1 MRISGAGCCV
11 LDVLHEVPPGEG
23 QARLAPYLSRAPGDG
38 GLVRGAAVLR
48 SALEARAGRPVTEI
62 AAEIAGAGSRTTLGG
77 VAAAALVAA
86 AQIVRGEGI
95 EVRLYANL
103 SDDKDGA
110 LVRRLLS
117 RTPLSTARLGTRRG
131 RYPKTHILNERG
143 DGGVAERS
151 FIAEAGVSDALA
163 LAPEDLDRDFFES
176 EVALFSAI
184 WWEPRLCARLTDLL
198 AACRRAGAVTV
209 VGTAFDPARGGDR
222 GRWPL
227 GDSDEAYRH
236 IDLLVVNR
244 AEALLHSGEADLDRA
259 LAFFRRAGAGAVLV
273 TQGVEPVLYWSGG
286 RPFTPAEGRVPV
298 VEAIL
303 RDQASGALPTGD
315 SVGCG
320 DNFVGG
326 VVASI
331 AMQRRTGRPLDL
343 REAAILG
350 NLSGGIA
357 SAHAGGVL
365 DERHPGEKRDLVLR
379 YRPLYERQLAAA
391 GA

>member
-1 MRISGAGCCV
+1 
-11 LDVLHEVPPGEG
+11 
-23 QARLAPYLSRAPGDG
+23 
-38 GLVRGAAVLR
+38 VLR

-184 WWEPRLCARLTDLL
+184 WWEPRLCAVSLTS
-198 AACRRAGAVTV
+198 
-209 VGTAFDPARGGDR
+209 
-222 GRWPL
+222 WP
-227 GDSDEAYRH
+227 H
-236 IDLLVVNR
+236 
-244 AEALLHSGEADLDRA
+244 
-259 LAFFRRAGAGAVLV
+259 
-273 TQGVEPVLYWSGG
+273 
-286 RPFTPAEGRVPV
+286 
-298 VEAIL
+298 
-303 RDQASGALPTGD
+303 
-315 SVGCG
+315 
-320 DNFVGG
+320 
-326 VVASI
+326 
-331 AMQRRTGRPLDL
+331 
-343 REAAILG
+343 
-350 NLSGGIA
+350 
-357 SAHAGGVL
+357 
-365 DERHPGEKRDLVLR
+365 
-379 YRPLYERQLAAA
+379 AAA
-391 GA
+391 PAPPP

>member
-48 SALEARAGRPVTEI
+48 SALEAHAGRPVTEI

-77 VAAAALVAA
+77 VAAAAVVAG

-103 SDDKDGA
+103 SDDEDGA

-117 RTPLSTARLGTRRG
+117 RTPLSTARLSMRRG

-209 VGTAFDPARGGDR
+209 VGTAFAPARGR
-222 GRWPL
+222 GAIAWGAATTSWAGWWPPSRCSA
-227 GDSDEAYRH
+227 GPAGRSTSARQPSSATS
-236 IDLLVVNR
+236 R
-244 AEALLHSGEADLDRA
+244 AESPAPTPGVCSTSATLARSGTSSFVTGPSMSGSSPRLGLEGA
-259 LAFFRRAGAGAVLV
+259 RRRLRH
-273 TQGVEPVLYWSGG
+273 L
-286 RPFTPAEGRVPV
+286 EGIRLRHRCPQV
-298 VEAIL
+298 V
-303 RDQASGALPTGD
+303 
-315 SVGCG
+315 
-320 DNFVGG
+320 
-326 VVASI
+326 
-331 AMQRRTGRPLDL
+331 
-343 REAAILG
+343 
-350 NLSGGIA
+350 
-357 SAHAGGVL
+357 
-365 DERHPGEKRDLVLR
+365 
-379 YRPLYERQLAAA
+379 
-391 GA
+391 

>member
-103 SDDKDGA
+103 SDDEDGA

-222 GRWPL
+222 GRWPI

-343 REAAILG
+343 GEAAILG